1 MGNEQNLLSAITERI
16 KNNCGKYEGCIPNAV
31 ANREGRYDCQT
42 GGHWTDGFW
51 PGLLLLANVC
61 TQSDVYMREFERY
74 IPFLEERVAN
84 DPAVNAR
91 KGYLGLDHDV
101 GFIFYLTAVFHHR
114 LTGSPRS
121 AKIGLQAA
129 EVLAARF
136 QEEGAFIRAW
146 DDWEHDTPE
155 FREEKK
161 GKAIIDSLMNL
172 PLLFW
177 ASRQTGEAKY
187 ADIAA
192 SHAGTLMRNIVR
204 EDGST
209 YHTYQFDP
217 VTGEPKGGKTAQ
229 GYADDSCW
237 SRGQAWALY
246 GFALAYRHTSDTGM
260 LATALRCAEYWRR
273 SLLPDGDA
281 PWDFAAPRT
290 DRLPIDTSAMA
301 IAACGLLELASLLP
315 ERSDL
320 LQLAR
325 TTVSRLINAHLVPA
339 SLEPN
344 AFLLHGCVGPS
355 YFKGSR
361 EEATGEYGYGTDL
374 PLIYGDYFFYEAL
387 LRLCSGTVELPW
399 FE

>member
-1 MGNEQNLLSAITERI
+1 MRNEQNLINSLSERI
-16 KNNCGKYEGCIPNAV
+16 KNNCSKYAGCIPNAV
-31 ANREGRYDCQT
+31 ANREGCYECQT

-61 TQSDVYMREFERY
+61 KKEDFYMQEFEKY
-74 IPFLEERVAN
+74 VPFLEERVAN
-84 DPAVNAR
+84 DPVVNAR
-91 KGYLGLDHDV
+91 NGYLGLDHDV
-101 GFIFYLTAVFHHR
+101 GFIFHLTAVFHFR
-114 LTGSPRS
+114 LTGSS
-121 AKIGLQAA
+121 VSGKIGLRAA
-129 EVLAARF
+129 DALAARF
-136 QEEGAFIRAW
+136 QERGAFIRAW
-146 DDWEHDTPE
+146 NDWEHDTPE
-155 FREEKK
+155 FRELKK

-172 PLLFW
+172 PLLYW
-177 ASRQTGEAKY
+177 ASRHTGEARY
-187 ADIAA
+187 AEFA
-192 SHAGTLMRNIVR
+192 SRHANTLMRNIVR
-204 EDGST
+204 KDGST
-209 YHTYQFDP
+209 YHTFQFDP
-217 VTGEPKGGKTAQ
+217 ATGDPKGGKTAQ

-246 GFALAYRHTSDTGM
+246 GFALDYRHSSDEKM
-260 LATALRCAEYWRR
+260 LATALRCAEYWKR

-290 DRLPIDTSAMA
+290 ERLPIDTSAMA
-301 IAACGLLELASLLP
+301 IAACGLLELFNWLP

-325 TTVSRLINAHLVPA
+325 ATVSRLIDAHLAPD

-361 EEATGEYGYGTDL
+361 EEATGEYGYGTDQ

-387 LRLCSGTVELPW
+387 LRLSNSSVELPW
-399 FE
+399 F